1 MTAIRLLS
9 PVAATS
15 SVKASLRLTNAAS
28 FEAVVAQSLRRA
40 SFQMAPCPAY
50 RLEQAVARSLTAIAP
65 EGIDIETV
73 VADALETLIVY
84 GDILELHPL
93 SDELSLASTRLV
105 LRPSPPFFVRHVGG
119 AAILVGV
126 AGDEI
131 TALPDEVNERVRH
144 DGALRILAPLG
155 DEEVYAG
162 LTQSGMP
169 ELSHA
174 AWFRLP
180 PAEPAQ
186 GYVTKWKDRLAATE
200 RPSGLEGL
208 TVFEGTGSDFYPK
221 RRVPLARGHNGFFVA
236 RRPQK
241 YGADLWCL
249 VDVKNGSVGHLLDL
263 VSEGDR
269 LRPCDLAWRILMAK
283 DRIGGDPQRTS
294 IQACERG
301 WRLDFYSPL
310 PAWAQRRMTID
321 GASVPPTSCL
331 LSYEISS
338 DALPNVAIVLAER
351 LWLDAS
357 ASTQE
362 GAQ

>member
-1 MTAIRLLS
+1 M
-9 PVAATS
+9 S
-15 SVKASLRLTNAAS
+15 SVKASLRLTDTAS
-28 FEAVVAQSLRRA
+28 FEAVVAQALRRA

-50 RLEQAVARSLTAIAP
+50 RLEQAVTQSLSAITP
-65 EGIDIETV
+65 EGVATETV
-73 VADALETLIVY
+73 VADTLETLIVY

-93 SDELSLASTRLV
+93 ADELSLTSTRLV
-105 LRPSPPFFVRHVGG
+105 LRPSPPFFVRHYGG
-119 AAILVGV
+119 LAILVGV

-131 TALPDEVNERVRH
+131 TALPHEVNEWVRYE
-144 DGALRILAPLG
+144 GALRVLAPLG
-155 DEEVYAG
+155 DDDLYAS

-180 PAEPAQ
+180 PAEPAEA
-186 GYVTKWKDRLAATE
+186 YVTKWKLRLAATG
-200 RPSGLEGL
+200 RPSGLDGV
-208 TVFEGTGSDFYPK
+208 TVFEGGGSDFYPK
-221 RRVPLARGHNGFFVA
+221 RRVPLARNHNGFFVA

-249 VDVKNGSVGHLLDL
+249 VDVQNGSVGHLLDL

-269 LRPCDLAWRILMAK
+269 LRPCDLAWRILMAT
-283 DRIGGDPQRTS
+283 DRVAGDPQRAT
-294 IQACERG
+294 IRYCEGG
-301 WRLDFYSPL
+301 WRLDFFAPL

-321 GASVPPTSCL
+321 GKSIPPKSCL
-331 LSYEISS
+331 LSYEISK
-338 DALPNVAIVLAER
+338 DALPNVSTILTDR

-362 GAQ
+362 GTR